1 MAQQKTTTV
10 ELIVEEHTTD
20 YGHGET
26 TMLIIR
32 EAGGP
37 KLGSSVWHGEKPQLP
52 VVRKRLRLL
61 MGEGGVGTVIV
72 GDMFCGELKRLNVD
86 GISLGGTVFPLTA
99 LRDQDMQESGFLGTL
114 SSIEAQNHLYLV
126 GDRFLVKNVL
136 KAVSLHLSLVTMD
149 RTGAVPA
156 YVWPD
161 GSKHDAY

>member
-1 MAQQKTTTV
+1 MTETKM
-10 ELIVEEHTTD
+10 EFLVEEHKTN

-37 KLGSSVWHGEKPQLP
+37 KLGSSVWHGEEPQLR
-52 VVRKRLRLL
+52 VVRQRLQLL
-61 MGEGGVGTVIV
+61 IAENGVGTVIL
-72 GDMFCGELKRLNVD
+72 GAMICGTLQRLDVD
-86 GISLGGTVFPLTA
+86 GISLGGKVFPLTA

-114 SSIEAQNHLYLV
+114 SSIERQGHLYLV
-126 GDRFLVKNVL
+126 GGRFLVQNVL
-136 KAVSLHLSLVTMD
+136 KAVSLHLSLVQLTD
-149 RTGAVPA
+149 TG